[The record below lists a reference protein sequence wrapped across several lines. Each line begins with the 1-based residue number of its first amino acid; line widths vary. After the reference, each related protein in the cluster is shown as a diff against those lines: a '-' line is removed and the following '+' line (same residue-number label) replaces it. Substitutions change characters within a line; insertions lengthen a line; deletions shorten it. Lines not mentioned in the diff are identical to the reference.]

1 MYLKSIEV
9 NGFKSFANKLIFQFE
24 HGFTGIV
31 GPNGSGKSNVAD
43 AVRWVLG
50 EQSAKQ
56 LRGSK
61 MEDVIFSGT
70 ENRKPLGFAYVALT
84 MDNSDHTLP
93 VEYDEVIVARRVYRS
108 GESEYLLNGSPCR
121 LKDIQSMFFDTG
133 VGKEGYSIIG
143 QGQIDKILSGKAE
156 ERREL
161 FDEAAGIVKYKKN
174 KAATEK
180 SLEQER
186 ENLSRVNDILGELTK
201 QVGPL
206 KSQSEVAKQY
216 LQYKEELKKLD
227 VNVFLLESDKLQQQM
242 EEADKNQK
250 IVVQDIDETNATLS
264 KTKQEYE
271 VLEQKKVQY
280 QAGIEAKRNT
290 ISELKIEVQKSQGEI
305 NVYNEQ
311 INTAKTNDAHI
322 TKRLTQIEESLI
334 DKGKEK
340 EKLYEKKSQLDEQ
353 MDAIDEKQSEAE
365 QGLADTANA
374 IKELNDRIAKYKSD
388 IVEFVSETAELKS
401 KVGRY
406 DAMLENVHLRKTE
419 LNQRYLKYRSE
430 QQQQEILKSESETSI
445 EQNQQSV
452 QQLLKTM
459 EENDSKI
466 EELKTK
472 HNSNKEQIAKGQ
484 QDYHRNRSKLETLR
498 NMAERYDGYG
508 SSIKRVMEEK
518 RKNANIH
525 GVVADII
532 TVRKDYEV
540 AVETALGGSIQN
552 IVTQDDKTAKDMIA
566 ILKRERAGRATFLPL
581 TSISKRGSFHKPE
594 ALAEKGVIGLA
605 NTLVEVEEQYQTLM
619 EHLLGRILVVD
630 TIDNAILIARKYQQS
645 IRIVTCEGES
655 INPGGAMSG
664 GAFRNSSN
672 LLGRKREVE
681 ELEQIIRDGQAAL
694 EQTQKDDILIAESLA
709 QHKQLADQYISKLQ
723 EYKLKDNTYQ
733 LNLKQASVRMDELKR
748 SLEAVSKENKELDEQ
763 VKSINDSK
771 DKLYLGNIEH
781 EEAKTAREEAIT
793 QLEAE
798 ITKLEEKERQQ
809 QQQVNEFLLKFQ
821 SVEQESSFIMTSLK
835 RIKGEEAV
843 LNEEKEELIQKTG
856 FAFDEIEAIT
866 HKIAECN
873 QVIDACQNKI
883 QNSEQELGLLE
894 EQQREINATHKE
906 FFQKHQDLTTRS
918 ADLDKEKY
926 RLETQIEKMN
936 EQIRSLNEYM
946 WAEYELTYY
955 NALELKNE
963 ELNNL
968 TELKKETASLKRR
981 IKDLGDVNVN
991 SIEEYKEVSQ
1001 RYEFLQGQHDDIVTA
1016 EQNLLSII
1024 DELDVAMRN
1033 QFNEK
1038 FAEIQQM
1045 FAIVFQEMF
1054 GGGKAS
1060 LILEEGDVLTAG
1072 IQINGQPPGKKLQ
1085 NMMQLSGGEK
1095 ALTAIALLFAIQSLK
1110 PSPFCLLDEIEA
1122 ALDDSNV
1129 DRFAN
1134 YIHKLTEHTQFI
1146 VITHRRGTMTAAD
1159 VLYGITMQEKGVSTL
1174 VSVNLIEDQLGEE
1187 NN

>member
-84 MDNSDHTLP
+84 MDNSDHSLP

-216 LQYKEELKKLD
+216 LQYKDELKNLD
-227 VNVFLLESDKLQQQM
+227 VNVFLLESDQIKELLSQ
-242 EEADKNQK
+242 ADKNEK
-250 IVVQDIDETNATLS
+250 IVSQDLEQTQKTLI

-271 VLEQKKVQY
+271 VLEKKKETSQLT
-280 QAGIEAKRNT
+280 IETKKAA
-290 ISELKIEVQKSQGEI
+290 ISELKLSMQKSQGDI

-334 DKGKEK
+334 DKSKEK
-340 EKLYEKKSQLDEQ
+340 ETLYAKKSELDEQ
-353 MDAIDEKQSEAE
+353 LDSIDEQQTKAE
-365 QGLADTANA
+365 ETLQETTDTM
-374 IKELNDRIAKYKSD
+374 KELQQRIEKYKSD
-388 IVEFVSETAELKS
+388 IVGFVNETAELKS

-406 DAMLENVHLRKTE
+406 DAMLENVQLRKTE
-419 LNQRYLKYRSE
+419 LNQRLLKYRSE
-430 QQQQEILKSESETSI
+430 QQQQEHIKKESEDFIAESTLLVEKLLSDI
-445 EQNQQSV
+445 EANETALKQLSAQYQKNREQLAQEEQN
-452 QQLLKTM
+452 
-459 EENDSKI
+459 
-466 EELKTK
+466 
-472 HNSNKEQIAKGQ
+472 
-484 QDYHRNRSKLETLR
+484 YHRNRSKLETLR

-518 RKNANIH
+518 KKNAKIH

-532 TVRKDYEV
+532 TVHKQYEV

-552 IVTQDDKTAKDMIA
+552 IVTDDEQTAKEMIT
-566 ILKRERAGRATFLPL
+566 ILKKERAGRATFLPL
-581 TSISKRGSFHKPE
+581 TSISPRGSFHRPE
-594 ALAEKGVIGLA
+594 ALQEKGVIGLA
-605 NTLVEVEEQYQTLM
+605 HTLVDVDTKYQKLM

-630 TIDNAILIARKYQQS
+630 TIDNAIMIARKYQQS
-645 IRIVTCEGES
+645 LRIVTCEGES

-664 GAFRNSSN
+664 GAFRNNSN
-672 LLGRKREVE
+672 LLGRKREME
-681 ELEQIIRDGQAAL
+681 ELEQHITDG
-694 EQTQKDDILIAESLA
+694 
-709 QHKQLADQYISKLQ
+709 KQLMEHAKKEEQQLTLQRTQLEEVAQQYNAKLQ
-723 EYKLKDNTYQ
+723 EYKLQHNTHHM
-733 LNLKQASVRMDELKR
+733 NIKQAEERIADLLHSVD
-748 SLEAVSKENKELDEQ
+748 AVAKENKELDSQ
-763 VKSINDSK
+763 TDSINESK
-771 DKLYLGNIEH
+771 QKLYLGNLEH
-781 EEAKTAREEAIT
+781 EEAKTAREAAIS
-793 QLEAE
+793 QLQQE
-798 ITKLEEKERQQ
+798 ITKLSDKEKQQ
-809 QQQVNEFLLKFQ
+809 QFSANELVLKFQ
-821 SVEQESSFIMTSLK
+821 SVEQESSFIMSSLK
-835 RIKGEEAV
+835 RIKEEETV

-856 FAFDEIEAIT
+856 FAYDEIESIT
-866 HKIAECN
+866 HKIAESN
-873 QVIDACQNKI
+873 QNIEACQKKI
-883 QNSEQELGLLE
+883 TQAQNELTTLERQQEEL
-894 EQQREINATHKE
+894 AVSHKE
-906 FFQKHQDLTTRS
+906 FFQKHQDLTTRQ

-926 RLETQIEKMN
+926 RIETQKEKLE
-936 EQIRSLNEYM
+936 EQLKSLNEYM

-955 NALELKNE
+955 NAMDLKKDGMH
-963 ELNNL
+963 NL
-968 TELKKETASLKRR
+968 SELKKETASIKRR

-991 SIEEYKEVSQ
+991 AIDEYKEVSA

-1016 EQNLLSII
+1016 EQNLLDII
-1024 DELDVAMRN
+1024 QELDTAMRN

-1038 FAEIQQM
+1038 FAEIQEM
-1045 FAIVFQEMF
+1045 FSIVFQEMF
-1054 GGGKAS
+1054 GGGKAK

-1072 IQINGQPPGKKLQ
+1072 IQIIGQPPGKKLQ

-1095 ALTAIALLFAIQSLK
+1095 ALTAIALLFAIQNLK

-1129 DRFAN
+1129 DRFAK
-1134 YIHKLTEHTQFI
+1134 YIHKLTANTQFI

-1174 VSVNLIEDQLGEE
+1174 VSVNLIEDQLGESLH
-1187 NN
+1187 